1 MFVLYQ
7 IMNADSEA
15 QLQDSVA
22 KAQAVISMAGCCR
35 AINLRNCKQVAE
47 ELAKWYVVQRTRAA
61 YDSFA
66 EGLKALGVL
75 SALREHPKQMTAL
88 FIKKDLPLTAEF
100 MEELFKITLSEP
112 GSNRYNVECR
122 TVEDILVFT
131 TGTNYVPALG
141 FNPEP
146 SIYFLEDN
154 QDCTLPLASTCENII
169 RLPTFPKTYESFCE
183 KMGFGI
189 RNSPGFGFA

>member
-1 MFVLYQ
+1 
-7 IMNADSEA
+7 
-15 QLQDSVA
+15 
-22 KAQAVISMAGCCR
+22 
-35 AINLRNCKQVAE
+35 
-47 ELAKWYVVQRTRAA
+47 
-61 YDSFA
+61 FA

-122 TVEDILVFT
+122 TVGYWRDFLQDCQS
-131 TGTNYVPALG
+131 LG